1 MNDDNSI
8 LTTSTLLNA
17 GNNELS
23 SLNNQMTTSMSSQ
36 VLSNQ
41 LQNKELRTSSSSKYG
56 SITSINQISNYNN
69 DQTGIDVNNLNE
81 INLVDNEEYTIK
93 QNKALILDE
102 QSLVDSKATS
112 DFFTPQSSESSAL
125 DSIEIA
131 RPSSPGFVLK
141 TIAKSD
147 VRKKSKSIRKK
158 QEVSSSELIQVNEKT
173 NATTSSSSTNRQKKS
188 KKLNPITTNNLNKI
202 AVQLEKEKNNDLVN
216 NPTTSSHANK
226 EENLG
231 SMESASSAENF
242 VSFKDN
248 DGFEDR
254 IALIQPSKT
263 SDVSNNES
271 SSPSTKPV

>member
-41 LQNKELRTSSSSKYG
+41 LQNKELRTSASSKYG

-81 INLVDNEEYTIK
+81 INLIDNEEYAIK

-102 QSLVDSKATS
+102 QSLADSKATS

-125 DSIEIA
+125 DSIEIV
-131 RPSSPGFVLK
+131 RPSSPGFALK

-158 QEVSSSELIQVNEKT
+158 QEVSSSELIQVNE

-202 AVQLEKEKNNDLVN
+202 AVQLEKEKNTDLVN

-242 VSFKDN
+242 DSFKDN
-248 DGFEDR
+248 DGFEYR
-254 IALIQPSKT
+254 IALIQPTKT